1 MSSEEWGI
9 LLSLFFLEFNSTA
22 FVNGVC
28 VYIPYSSIE
37 KQKVFCEKAKKLL
50 LRALFLIKMMKK
62 TNKTIY
68 FSAPLEFK
76 TWFSN
81 KNHSK
86 LIYTIA
92 DNKDLINF
100 IIHARK

>member
-1 MSSEEWGI
+1 MRNIIIIFFFGI
-9 LLSLFFLEFNSTA
+9 QLNCICKWC
-22 FVNGVC
+22 VC

-37 KQKVFCEKAKKLL
+37 KQKGFCEKAKKLL

-76 TWFSN
+76 
-81 KNHSK
+81 K
-86 LIYTIA
+86 
-92 DNKDLINF
+92 
-100 IIHARK
+100 